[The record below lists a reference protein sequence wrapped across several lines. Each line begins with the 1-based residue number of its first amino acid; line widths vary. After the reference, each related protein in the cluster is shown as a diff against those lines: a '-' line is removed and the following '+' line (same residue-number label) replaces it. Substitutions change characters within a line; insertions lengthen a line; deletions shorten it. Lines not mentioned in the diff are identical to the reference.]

1 MNIKEFISAIQK
13 RPKMYVEEV
22 RLDYIYYLVIGY
34 LGSNLINESG
44 CSIDRKF
51 KAHFS
56 NWVLE
61 WVRKNVDES
70 YERKSFFWYQI
81 LNDVTSNE
89 NEATDLFFKL
99 SNIFFQE
106 VDLKE

>member
-22 RLDYIYYLVIGY
+22 RVDYIYYLVSGF

-70 YERKSFFWYQI
+70 YDRKSFFWYQI
-81 LNDVTSNE
+81 LNDVTRNE